1 MSYAR
6 EQRQVQNMRLL
17 MAFLLALFAF
27 AAPQAGMA
35 QSPRIEFDIYDK
47 SDFDA
52 LLKKGQPVVVHV
64 NTTW

>member
-1 MSYAR
+1 MWYAR
-6 EQRQVQNMRLL
+6 GQAQVQIMRVL
-17 MAFLLALFAF
+17 MAFLLAFFAL
-27 AAPQAGMA
+27 AAPSAVMA

>member
-1 MSYAR
+1 
-6 EQRQVQNMRLL
+6 
-17 MAFLLALFAF
+17 MAFLLAFFALTAPP
-27 AAPQAGMA
+27 AAMA
-35 QSPRIEFDIYDK
+35 QSRIEFDIYDK